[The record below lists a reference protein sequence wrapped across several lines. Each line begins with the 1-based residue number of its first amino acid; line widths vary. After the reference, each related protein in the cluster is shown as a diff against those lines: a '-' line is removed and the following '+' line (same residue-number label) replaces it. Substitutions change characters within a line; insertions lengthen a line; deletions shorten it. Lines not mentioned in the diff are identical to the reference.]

1 MSKILYHHRIASKDG
16 QSIHVEAIVNSL
28 KKEGHTVLVC
38 GPSLP
43 EKLDTIKS
51 SEDTFI
57 AKLKVKLPVVV
68 YELMEIGYNLV
79 VGVRLMLAI
88 NKFRPD
94 FIYERYNLYQPTG
107 VILSK
112 LLKIPLVLE
121 VNAPLQKER
130 HCKSRLAMPQFA
142 ASVERF
148 TWRNATK
155 VLPVSRALASH
166 LKCAGV
172 LEQNIEVIHNGVY
185 KEMYDDNNTL
195 NKDEEVITI
204 GFIGFAHL
212 TSGLD
217 MVLNAMSKA
226 KNQNVHF
233 VCIGESQSAKELESQ
248 VEKIG
253 LAGGK
258 VTFMGTIERSEAM
271 EVVKTFNVAVLP
283 DVIDYASPLK
293 IFEYMATKCLIV
305 APRKNNILEILD
317 DSCAMLFDDG
327 EFESTL
333 VNTIDNWP
341 ALRNKGELAYNR
353 ISDGGFLWE
362 TNANRIVAIGLGSL
376 KT

>member
-28 KKEGHTVLVC
+28 RKEGHTVLVC

-51 SEDTFI
+51 SEDAFF
-57 AKLKVKLPVVV
+57 AKLKAKLPVVV

-79 VGVRLMLAI
+79 VGVRLILAI

-112 LLKIPLVLE
+112 LLKIPLILE

-130 HCKSRLAMPQFA
+130 HWKSRLAMPKFA

-155 VLPVSRALASH
+155 VLPVSNELANH

-172 LEQNIEVIHNGVY
+172 LDRNIEVVHNGVY
-185 KEMYDDNNTL
+185 KEMYDENKAI
-195 NKDEEVITI
+195 NKDGDVITI

-217 MVLNAMSKA
+217 VVLSAMSKA

-233 VCIGESQSAKELESQ
+233 VCIGESQSAKELEGQ

-253 LAGGK
+253 LVGK
-258 VTFMGTIERSEAM
+258 VTFMGTIERTEAM
-271 EVVKTFNVAVLP
+271 EVVKTFDVAVLP

-317 DSCAMLFDDG
+317 DSCAMLFEDG
-327 EFESTL
+327 EFENAL
-333 VNTIDNWP
+333 VTTIDNWP
-341 ALRNKGELAYNR
+341 ELRNKGEAAYDR

-362 TNANRIVAIGLGSL
+362 TNANRIFAIGLRQSQL
-376 KT
+376 